1 MLAIGVLIIGVG
13 SFGVLMPVTLRR
25 LLAARM
31 EQRMLPSLL
40 IARLLVGATLVV
52 AAGETRFPGAV
63 RVMGGVIVAAAAM
76 IPVIGLARIAAMRE
90 RISTGL
96 PVGIVRVGALF
107 LIGVGSFFV
116 YAAM

>member
-1 MLAIGVLIIGVG
+1 MLAIGVFILGGG

-31 EQRMLPSLL
+31 QPRMLPRLL
-40 IARLLVGATLVV
+40 IARLLVGSALVV
-52 AAGETRFPGAV
+52 AAGETKFPGAV